1 MLRST
6 TEQKE
11 SMALASTQYAT
22 AEAEQEKVSLL
33 PKSNRRTDLPVLL
46 IHNLDET
53 WDPADL
59 EKALDEVDDLET
71 ALRSQGH
78 PVTNIPVYDSDLA
91 GRLRHFDPDEHIVFN
106 GCESLPGIPPSEAM
120 VAQILESLGFTY
132 TGSTPEVLATGWDK
146 AKVKKRLGSKGM
158 PIPTWKIFTSPQ
170 QDGWRKFPAI
180 VKPSREHS
188 SCGVSRDAVVLSH
201 DEMLSRIAYVEHE
214 FKQPAI
220 VEDFIDGREFH
231 VFLWGNQTVEM
242 LPPAEM
248 DFSAFNDVRDRL
260 CTFDAKHKPDSRAYA
275 KICVRTPAALPE
287 AESKELERL
296 AQRAY
301 RAIGCRDCARLDI
314 RLRNDVFYILDVN
327 PNPDISS
334 DTSMAFA
341 AELAGYSYGAMLS
354 QMVNLAALRHPVFR
368 Y

>member
-1 MLRST
+1 
-6 TEQKE
+6 
-11 SMALASTQYAT
+11 MALASTQYAT
-22 AEAEQEKVSLL
+22 AEVDLQKESLL
-33 PKSNRRTDLPVLL
+33 PDSNRRTDLPVLF
-46 IHNLDET
+46 IHNLDDAWE
-53 WDPADL
+53 PADL
-59 EKALDEVDDLET
+59 EKALDEVDDLEK

-91 GRLRHFDPDEHIVFN
+91 GRLKHFDPDEHIVFN
-106 GCESLPGIPPSEAM
+106 GCESLPGIPLSEGR

-146 AKVKKRLGSKGM
+146 AKVKKRLGSRGM
-158 PIPTWKIFTSPQ
+158 PIPAWRIFTSQQ

-180 VKPSREHS
+180 VKPAREHS
-188 SCGVSRDAVVLSH
+188 SCGVSREAVVLSH
-201 DEMLSRIAYVEHE
+201 EKMLSRIAYVEHE
-214 FKQPAI
+214 FQQPAI

-231 VFLWGNQTVEM
+231 VSLWGNQTVEM

-248 DFSAFNDVRDRL
+248 DFSAFNDIQDRL

-275 KICVRTPAALPE
+275 KICVRIPAALPE
-287 AESKELERL
+287 AEYKELEQVAR
-296 AQRAY
+296 RAY

-314 RLRNDVFYILDVN
+314 RLRDGVFYILDVN
-327 PNPDISS
+327 PNPDFSS

-354 QMVNLAALRHPVFR
+354 QMVNLAARRHPVLR
-368 Y
+368 R